1 METASLMTILL
12 VVTVSNADEI
22 CIGYQSTNSTET
34 VNTLTENNVPVTH
47 AKELLHTEHN
57 GMLCAT
63 SLGHPLILDTCT
75 IEGLIYGNPSCDL
88 LLGGREWSY
97 IVERPSAVNG
107 LCYPGNV
114 QNLEELRSL
123 FSSARSYQRI
133 QIFPDTI
140 WNVSYSGTSKACSDS
155 FYRSMR
161 WLTQKNN
168 NYPIQDA
175 QYTNNQEKNILFM
188 WGINHPPTDTAQT
201 NLYTRTD
208 TTTSVATEE
217 INRTFKPLIGPRPL
231 VNGLMGRINYYWSV
245 LKPGQTL
252 RIKSNGNLIA
262 PWYGHILSR
271 ESHGRILRTDL
282 KRGSCT
288 EQCQTEKGGLN
299 PTSPLQNV
307 SKYAFGNCSKYIGI
321 KSLKLAVGLRK
332 VPCRSSRGLFGA
344 IAGFIEGGW
353 SGLVAGWYGFQHSN
367 DQGVGMAADRDSTQ
381 KASDKITSKLNNIV
395 GKTIKR
401 YEILDHE
408 FSEVG
413 TRISMINTKIDDQIQ
428 DIWAYNAEFIVLLE
442 NQKTMDEHDAN
453 VNNLYNNQTTAGGSN
468 AVEDGKG
475 CFELYHKCDDQC
487 MESIRNGTYNRRKYQ
502 EESKL
507 ERQKIEGAK
516 PESEGTQEILII
528 YLSVA
533 SSMVIARGFVA
544 LELWAMSIV
553 SCRCNICI

>member
-1 METASLMTILL
+1 METISLMTILL
-12 VVTVSNADEI
+12 VATVSNADKI

-34 VNTLTENNVPVTH
+34 VDTLTENNVPVTH

-63 SLGHPLILDTCT
+63 SLGNPLILDTCT
-75 IEGLIYGNPSCDL
+75 IEGLIYGNPSCDP

-107 LCYPGNV
+107 LCYPGSV
-114 QNLEELRSL
+114 ENLEELRSL

-168 NYPIQDA
+168 AYPTQDA

-188 WGINHPPTDTAQT
+188 WGINHPPTETAQT
-201 NLYTRTD
+201 NLYTKTD

-217 INRTFKPLIGPRPL
+217 INRIFKPLIGPRPL

-252 RIKSNGNLIA
+252 RIKSDGNLIA
-262 PWYGHILSR
+262 PWYGHILSG
-271 ESHGRILRTDL
+271 ESHGRILKTDL

-288 EQCQTEKGGLN
+288 VQCQTEKGGLN
-299 PTSPLQNV
+299 TTLSFQNV

-321 KSLKLAVGLRK
+321 KSLKLAVGLRN
-332 VPCRSSRGLFGA
+332 VPSRSSRGLFGA

-381 KASDKITSKLNNIV
+381 KAIDKITSKVNNIV
-395 GKTIKR
+395 DKMNKQ
-401 YEILDHE
+401 YEIIDHE
-408 FSEVG
+408 FSEVE
-413 TRISMINTKIDDQIQ
+413 TRLNMINNKVDDQIQ
-428 DIWAYNAEFIVLLE
+428 DIWAYNAELLVLLE
-442 NQKTMDEHDAN
+442 NQKTLDEHDSN
-453 VNNLYNNQTTAGGSN
+453 VNNLYNKVKRALCSN

-475 CFELYHKCDDQC
+475 CFELYHKCDNQC
-487 MESIRNGTYNRRKYQ
+487 METIRNGTYNRRKYQ

-507 ERQKIEGAK
+507 ERQKIEGVK
-516 PESEGTQEILII
+516 LESEGTYKILTI
-528 YLSVA
+528 YSTVA
-533 SSMVIARGFVA
+533 SSLVIAMGFA
-544 LELWAMSIV
+544 AFLFWAMSNG

>member
-1 METASLMTILL
+1 METVSLITILL
-12 VVTVSNADEI
+12 AATVSNADEI

-63 SLGHPLILDTCT
+63 SLGQPLILDTCT
-75 IEGLIYGNPSCDL
+75 IEGLIYGNPSCDPL
-88 LLGGREWSY
+88 LEEREWSY

-114 QNLEELRSL
+114 ENPEELKSL

-140 WNVSYSGTSKACSDS
+140 WNVSYDGTSNTCSGS
-155 FYRSMR
+155 FYRNMR
-161 WLTQKNN
+161 WLTRKNG

-175 QYTNNQEKNILFM
+175 QYTNNQGKNILFM
-188 WGINHPPTDTAQT
+188 WGINHPPTDDTQR

-217 INRTFKPLIGPRPL
+217 INRIFKPLIGPRPL

-252 RIKSNGNLIA
+252 RIKSDGNLIA
-262 PWYGHILSR
+262 PRYGYIHSG
-271 ESHGRILRTDL
+271 ESHRRILESDL

-288 EQCQTEKGGLN
+288 VHCQTEKGGLN
-299 PTSPLQNV
+299 TTLPFQNV
-307 SKYAFGNCSKYIGI
+307 SKYAFGSCSKYIGI
-321 KSLKLAVGLRK
+321 KSLKLAVGLRN
-332 VPCRSSRGLFGA
+332 VPSRSSRGLFGA

-353 SGLVAGWYGFQHSN
+353 SGIVGGWYGFQHSN
-367 DQGVGMAADRDSTQ
+367 DQGVGMAADKESTQ
-381 KASDKITSKLNNIV
+381 KAIDKITSKVNNIV
-395 GKTIKR
+395 DKMNKQ
-401 YEILDHE
+401 YEIIDHE
-408 FSEVG
+408 FSEVE
-413 TRISMINTKIDDQIQ
+413 TRLNMINNKIDDQIQ
-428 DIWAYNAEFIVLLE
+428 DIWAYNAELLVLLE
-442 NQKTMDEHDAN
+442 NQKTLDEHDAN
-453 VNNLYNNQTTAGGSN
+453 VNNLYNKVKRALGSN

-487 MESIRNGTYNRRKYQ
+487 METIRNGTYNRRKYQ

-507 ERQKIEGAK
+507 ERQKIEGVK
-516 PESEGTQEILII
+516 LESEGTYKILTI
-528 YLSVA
+528 YSTVA
-533 SSMVIARGFVA
+533 SSLVIAMGFA
-544 LELWAMSIV
+544 AFLFWAMSNG

>member
-1 METASLMTILL
+1 METVSLITMLL
-12 VVTVSNADEI
+12 VVTVSNADKI

-34 VNTLTENNVPVTH
+34 VDTLTEDNVPVTH

-114 QNLEELRSL
+114 ENLEELRSL
-123 FSSARSYQRI
+123 FSSASSYQRI

-168 NYPIQDA
+168 AYPIQDA

-231 VNGLMGRINYYWSV
+231 VNGLQGRIDYYWSV

-252 RIKSNGNLIA
+252 RIRSNGNLIA
-262 PWYGHILSR
+262 PWYGHILSG
-271 ESHGRILRTDL
+271 ESHGRILKTDL

-288 EQCQTEKGGLN
+288 VQCQTEKGGLN
-299 PTSPLQNV
+299 TTLPFQNV

-321 KSLKLAVGLRK
+321 KSLKLAVGLRN
-332 VPCRSSRGLFGA
+332 VPSRSSRGLFGA

-353 SGLVAGWYGFQHSN
+353 SGLFAGWYGFQHSN

-381 KASDKITSKLNNIV
+381 KAIDKITSKVNNIV
-395 GKTIKR
+395 DKMNKQ
-401 YEILDHE
+401 YEIIDHE
-408 FSEVG
+408 FSEVE
-413 TRISMINTKIDDQIQ
+413 TRLNMINNKIDDQIQ
-428 DIWAYNAEFIVLLE
+428 DIWAYNAELLVLLE
-442 NQKTMDEHDAN
+442 NQKTLDEHDAN
-453 VNNLYNNQTTAGGSN
+453 VNNLYNKVKRALGSN

-487 MESIRNGTYNRRKYQ
+487 METIRNGTYNRRKYQ

-507 ERQKIEGAK
+507 ERQKIEGVK
-516 PESEGTQEILII
+516 LESEGTYKILTI
-528 YLSVA
+528 YSTVA
-533 SSMVIARGFVA
+533 SSLVIAMGFA
-544 LELWAMSIV
+544 AFLFWAMSNG

>member
-12 VVTVSNADEI
+12 VVTVSNADKI

-34 VNTLTENNVPVTH
+34 VDTLTENNVPVTH

-271 ESHGRILRTDL
+271 ESHGRIRKTEL
-282 KRGSCT
+282 KRGRCT
-288 EQCQTEKGGLN
+288 VLCQTEKDGLN
-299 PTSPLQNV
+299 TTSPLQNV
-307 SKYAFGNCSKYIGI
+307 SKYAFGKCSKYIGI
-321 KSLKLAVGLRK
+321 KSLKLAVGMRN

-353 SGLVAGWYGFQHSN
+353 SGLGESWYGFQQSN

-381 KASDKITSKLNNIV
+381 KASDKITYELNNIV
-395 GKTIKR
+395 GKTIKH

-408 FSEVG
+408 FSEVE
-413 TRISMINTKIDDQIQ
+413 TRINIINTKIDDQIQ
-428 DIWAYNAEFIVLLE
+428 DIWAYNAEIIVLLE
-442 NQKTMDEHDAN
+442 NQKTMEEHDAN
-453 VNNLYNNQTTAGGSN
+453 VNNRYNKVKRAGGSN

-487 MESIRNGTYNRRKYQ
+487 MESIRNGTYNRRRYQ

-507 ERQKIEGAK
+507 ERQKMEGAK
-516 PESEGTQEILII
+516 PESEGIHKILIF

-544 LELWAMSIV
+544 LELWGMSIV
-553 SCRCNICI
+553 SCRCNVCI

>member
-1 METASLMTILL
+1 METVSLITILL
-12 VVTVSNADEI
+12 VATVSNADKI

-34 VNTLTENNVPVTH
+34 VDTLTENNVPVTH

-63 SLGHPLILDTCT
+63 SLGQPLILDTCT

-88 LLGGREWSY
+88 SLEGREWSY
-97 IVERPSAVNG
+97 IVERPSAVHG
-107 LCYPGNV
+107 LCYPGKV
-114 QNLEELRSL
+114 EDLEELRSL

-140 WNVSYSGTSKACSDS
+140 WNVSYDGTSAACSGS

-161 WLTQKNN
+161 WLTRKDG

-175 QYTNNQEKNILFM
+175 QYTNNQGKNILFM
-188 WGINHPPTDTAQT
+188 WGINHPPTDEKQRE
-201 NLYTRTD
+201 LYTRTD
-208 TTTSVATEE
+208 TTTSVATDE
-217 INRTFKPLIGPRPL
+217 INRIFKPLIGPRPL
-231 VNGLMGRINYYWSV
+231 VNGLMGRINYYWSI

-252 RIKSNGNLIA
+252 RIKSDGNLIA
-262 PWYGHILSR
+262 PWYGHILSG
-271 ESHGRILRTDL
+271 ESPGRILKTDL

-288 EQCQTEKGGLN
+288 VQCQTEKGGLN
-299 PTSPLQNV
+299 TTLPFQNV

-321 KSLKLAVGLRK
+321 KSLKLAVGLRN
-332 VPCRSSRGLFGA
+332 VPSRSSRGLFGA

-353 SGLVAGWYGFQHSN
+353 PGLVAGWYGFQHSN

-381 KASDKITSKLNNIV
+381 KAIDKITSKVNNIV
-395 GKTIKR
+395 DKMNKQ
-401 YEILDHE
+401 YEIIDHE
-408 FSEVG
+408 FSEVE
-413 TRISMINTKIDDQIQ
+413 TRLNMINNKIDDQIQ
-428 DIWAYNAEFIVLLE
+428 DIWAYNAELLVLLE
-442 NQKTMDEHDAN
+442 NQKTLDEHDAN
-453 VNNLYNNQTTAGGSN
+453 VNNLYNKIKRALGSN

-487 MESIRNGTYNRRKYQ
+487 METIRNGTYNRRKYQ

-507 ERQKIEGAK
+507 ERQKIEGVK
-516 PESEGTQEILII
+516 LESEGTYKILTI
-528 YLSVA
+528 YSTVA
-533 SSMVIARGFVA
+533 SSLVIAMGSAAF
-544 LELWAMSIV
+544 LFWAMSNG

>member
-1 METASLMTILL
+1 MEAVSLITIL
-12 VVTVSNADEI
+12 VVATVSNADKI

-34 VNTLTENNVPVTH
+34 VDTLTENNVPVTH

-75 IEGLIYGNPSCDL
+75 IEGLIYGNPSCDP

-114 QNLEELRSL
+114 ENLEELRSL
-123 FSSARSYQRI
+123 FSSSRSYQRI

-168 NYPIQDA
+168 AYPTQDA
-175 QYTNNQEKNILFM
+175 QYTNNQGKNILFM
-188 WGINHPPTDTAQT
+188 WGINHPPTDAAQT

-217 INRTFKPLIGPRPL
+217 MNRVFKPLIGPRPL

-252 RIKSNGNLIA
+252 RIKSDGNLIA
-262 PWYGHILSR
+262 PWYGHILSG
-271 ESHGRILRTDL
+271 ESHGRILKTDL
-282 KRGSCT
+282 KMGSCT
-288 EQCQTEKGGLN
+288 VQCQTEKGGLN
-299 PTSPLQNV
+299 TTLPFQNV
-307 SKYAFGNCSKYIGI
+307 SKYAFGNCSKYIGV
-321 KSLKLAVGLRK
+321 KSLKLAVGLRN
-332 VPCRSSRGLFGA
+332 VPSRSSRGLFGA

-381 KASDKITSKLNNIV
+381 KAVDKITSKVNNIV
-395 GKTIKR
+395 DKMNKQ
-401 YEILDHE
+401 YEIIDHE
-408 FSEVG
+408 FSEVE
-413 TRISMINTKIDDQIQ
+413 TRLNMINDKVDDQIQ
-428 DIWAYNAEFIVLLE
+428 DIWAYNAELLVLLE
-442 NQKTMDEHDAN
+442 NQKTLDEHDAN
-453 VNNLYNNQTTAGGSN
+453 VNNLYNKVKRALGSN
-468 AVEDGKG
+468 AVEDGRG
-475 CFELYHKCDDQC
+475 CFELYHKCDNHC
-487 MESIRNGTYNRRKYQ
+487 METIRNGTYNRRKYQ

-507 ERQKIEGAK
+507 ERQKIEGVK
-516 PESEGTQEILII
+516 LESEETYKILTI
-528 YLSVA
+528 YSTVA
-533 SSMVIARGFVA
+533 SSLVIAMGFA
-544 LELWAMSIV
+544 AFLFWAMSNG

>member
-1 METASLMTILL
+1 METVSLITMLL
-12 VVTVSNADEI
+12 VATVSNADKI

-34 VNTLTENNVPVTH
+34 VDTLTENNVPVTH

-63 SLGHPLILDTCT
+63 SLGQPLILDTCT

-88 LLGGREWSY
+88 SLEGREWSY

-114 QNLEELRSL
+114 ENLEELRSL

-140 WNVSYSGTSKACSDS
+140 WNVSYDGTSTACSGS
-155 FYRSMR
+155 FYKSMR
-161 WLTQKNN
+161 WLTRKNGD
-168 NYPIQDA
+168 YPIQDA
-175 QYTNNQEKNILFM
+175 QYTNNQGKNILFM
-188 WGINHPPTDTAQT
+188 WGINHPPTDTTQRD
-201 NLYTRTD
+201 LYTRTD

-217 INRTFKPLIGPRPL
+217 INRVFKPLIGPRPL
-231 VNGLMGRINYYWSV
+231 VNGLMGRIDYYWSV

-252 RIKSNGNLIA
+252 RIKSDGNLIA
-262 PWYGHILSR
+262 PWFGHILSG
-271 ESHGRILRTDL
+271 ESHGRILKTDL

-288 EQCQTEKGGLN
+288 VQCQTEKGGLN
-299 PTSPLQNV
+299 TTLPFQNV

-321 KSLKLAVGLRK
+321 KSLKLAVGLRN
-332 VPCRSSRGLFGA
+332 VPSRSSRGLFGA

-381 KASDKITSKLNNIV
+381 KAIDKITSKVNNIV
-395 GKTIKR
+395 DKMNKQ
-401 YEILDHE
+401 YEIIDHE
-408 FSEVG
+408 FSEVE
-413 TRISMINTKIDDQIQ
+413 TRINMINNKIDDQIQ
-428 DIWAYNAEFIVLLE
+428 DIWAYNAELLVLLE
-442 NQKTMDEHDAN
+442 NQKTLDEHDAN
-453 VNNLYNNQTTAGGSN
+453 VNNLYNKVKRALGSN

-487 MESIRNGTYNRRKYQ
+487 METIRNGTYNRRKYQ

-507 ERQKIEGAK
+507 ERQKIEGVK
-516 PESEGTQEILII
+516 LESEGTYKILTI
-528 YLSVA
+528 YSTVA
-533 SSMVIARGFVA
+533 SSLVIAMGFA
-544 LELWAMSIV
+544 AFLFWAMSNG

>member
-1 METASLMTILL
+1 METISLMTILL
-12 VVTVSNADEI
+12 VATVSNADKI

-34 VNTLTENNVPVTH
+34 VDTLTENNVPVTH

-63 SLGHPLILDTCT
+63 SLGNPLILDTCT
-75 IEGLIYGNPSCDL
+75 IEGLIYGNPSCDP

-107 LCYPGNV
+107 LCYPGSV
-114 QNLEELRSL
+114 ENLEELRSL
-123 FSSARSYQRI
+123 FSSARSYQKI

-168 NYPIQDA
+168 AYPTQDA

-188 WGINHPPTDTAQT
+188 WGINHPPTETAQT
-201 NLYTRTD
+201 NLYTKTD

-217 INRTFKPLIGPRPL
+217 INRIFKPLIGPRPL

-252 RIKSNGNLIA
+252 RIKSDGNLTA

-271 ESHGRILRTDL
+271 ESHGRILKTDL

-288 EQCQTEKGGLN
+288 VQCQTEKGGLN
-299 PTSPLQNV
+299 TTLPFQNV

-321 KSLKLAVGLRK
+321 KSLKLAVGLRN
-332 VPCRSSRGLFGA
+332 VRSRYSRGLFGA

-353 SGLVAGWYGFQHSN
+353 SGLVDGWYGFQHSN

-381 KASDKITSKLNNIV
+381 KAIDKITSKVNNIV
-395 GKTIKR
+395 DKMNKQ
-401 YEILDHE
+401 YEIIDHE
-408 FSEVG
+408 FSEVE
-413 TRISMINTKIDDQIQ
+413 TRLNMINNKVDDQIQ
-428 DIWAYNAEFIVLLE
+428 DIWAYNAELLVLLE
-442 NQKTMDEHDAN
+442 NQKTLDEHDSN
-453 VNNLYNNQTTAGGSN
+453 VNNLYNKVKRALGSN

-475 CFELYHKCDDQC
+475 CFELYHKCDNQC
-487 MESIRNGTYNRRKYQ
+487 METIRNGTYNRRKYQ

-507 ERQKIEGAK
+507 ERQKIEGVK
-516 PESEGTQEILII
+516 LESEGTYKILTI
-528 YLSVA
+528 YSTVA
-533 SSMVIARGFVA
+533 SSLVIAMGSAAF
-544 LELWAMSIV
+544 LFWAMSNG

>member
-1 METASLMTILL
+1 METVSLITIL
-12 VVTVSNADEI
+12 VVATVSNADKI

-34 VNTLTENNVPVTH
+34 VDTLTENNVPVTH

-75 IEGLIYGNPSCDL
+75 IEGLIYGNPSCDP

-114 QNLEELRSL
+114 ENLEELRSL
-123 FSSARSYQRI
+123 FSSSRSYQRI

-168 NYPIQDA
+168 AYPTQDA
-175 QYTNNQEKNILFM
+175 QYTNNQGKNILFM

-208 TTTSVATEE
+208 TTTSIATEE
-217 INRTFKPLIGPRPL
+217 MNRIFKPLIGPRPL
-231 VNGLMGRINYYWSV
+231 VNGLMRRINYYWSV
-245 LKPGQTL
+245 LEPGQTL
-252 RIKSNGNLIA
+252 RIKSDGNLIA
-262 PWYGHILSR
+262 PWYGHILSG
-271 ESHGRILRTDL
+271 ESHGRILKTDL

-288 EQCQTEKGGLN
+288 VQCQTEKGGLN
-299 PTSPLQNV
+299 TTLPFQNV
-307 SKYAFGNCSKYIGI
+307 SKYAFGNCSKYIGV
-321 KSLKLAVGLRK
+321 KSLKLAVGLRN
-332 VPCRSSRGLFGA
+332 VPSRSSRGVFGA

-353 SGLVAGWYGFQHSN
+353 SGLVDGWYGFQHSN

-381 KASDKITSKLNNIV
+381 KAIDKITSKVNNIV
-395 GKTIKR
+395 DKMNKQ
-401 YEILDHE
+401 YEIIDHE
-408 FSEVG
+408 FIEVE
-413 TRISMINTKIDDQIQ
+413 TRLNMINNKVDDQIQ
-428 DIWAYNAEFIVLLE
+428 DIWAYNAELLVLLE
-442 NQKTMDEHDAN
+442 NQKTLDEHDAN
-453 VNNLYNNQTTAGGSN
+453 VNNLYNKVKRALGSN

-475 CFELYHKCDDQC
+475 CFELYHKCDDHC
-487 MESIRNGTYNRRKYQ
+487 METIRNGTYNRRKYQ

-507 ERQKIEGAK
+507 ERQKIEGVK
-516 PESEGTQEILII
+516 LESEETYKILTI
-528 YLSVA
+528 YSTVA
-533 SSMVIARGFVA
+533 SSLVIAMGFA
-544 LELWAMSIV
+544 AFLFWAMSNG

>member
-1 METASLMTILL
+1 METVSLITILL
-12 VVTVSNADEI
+12 IATVSNADKI

-34 VNTLTENNVPVTH
+34 VDTLTENNVPVTH

-63 SLGHPLILDTCT
+63 SLGQPLILDTCT

-88 LLGGREWSY
+88 SLEGREWSY

-114 QNLEELRSL
+114 ENLEELRSL

-140 WNVSYSGTSKACSDS
+140 WNVSYYGTSTACSGS

-161 WLTQKNN
+161 WLTRKNGD
-168 NYPIQDA
+168 YPVQDA
-175 QYTNNQEKNILFM
+175 QYTNNQGKNILFM
-188 WGINHPPTDTAQT
+188 WGINHPPTDTTQRD
-201 NLYTRTD
+201 LYTRTD

-217 INRTFKPLIGPRPL
+217 INRIFKPLIGPRPL
-231 VNGLMGRINYYWSV
+231 VNGLMGRIDYYWSV

-252 RIKSNGNLIA
+252 RIKSDGNLIA

-271 ESHGRILRTDL
+271 ESHGRILKTDL

-288 EQCQTEKGGLN
+288 VQCQTEKGGLN
-299 PTSPLQNV
+299 TAQPLQNV
-307 SKYAFGNCSKYIGI
+307 SKYAFGKCSKYIGI
-321 KSLKLAVGLRK
+321 KSLKLAVGLRN
-332 VPCRSSRGLFGA
+332 VRSRSSRGLFGA
-344 IAGFIEGGW
+344 IAGFIERGW
-353 SGLVAGWYGFQHSN
+353 SGLVGGWYGFQHSN

-381 KASDKITSKLNNIV
+381 KAIDKITSKVNNIV
-395 GKTIKR
+395 AKMNKP
-401 YEILDHE
+401 YEIIGLE
-408 FSEVG
+408 FSVVG
-413 TRISMINTKIDDQIQ
+413 TRIDTSSHKSADQIQ
-428 DIWAYNAEFIVLLE
+428 DIWAYNAESIVLLE
-442 NQKTMDEHDAN
+442 NQKTLDEQDAN
-453 VNNLYNNQTTAGGSN
+453 VRSGGNKVKRAAGSN

-475 CFELYHKCDDQC
+475 CFEQYHKCDDQC
-487 MESIRNGTYNRRKYQ
+487 METIRNGTYNRRKYQ

-507 ERQKIEGAK
+507 ERQKIEGHNL
-516 PESEGTQEILII
+516 ESERTCKILSI
-528 YLSVA
+528 YSRVA
-533 SSMVIARGFVA
+533 SYRVIAMGSFA
-544 LELWAMSIV
+544 LMFGAMYNW

>member
-12 VVTVSNADEI
+12 VVTVSNANKI

-271 ESHGRILRTDL
+271 ESHGRILKTDL

-288 EQCQTEKGGLN
+288 VQCQTEKGGL
-299 PTSPLQNV
+299 TTTLPLQNV
-307 SKYAFGNCSKYIGI
+307 SKYAFGNSSKYIGI
-321 KSLKLAVGLRK
+321 KSLKLAVGLRN
-332 VPCRSSRGLFGA
+332 VPSRSSRGLFGA

-381 KASDKITSKLNNIV
+381 KAIDKITSKLNNIV
-395 GKTIKR
+395 DKTIKH

-408 FSEVG
+408 FSEVEN
-413 TRISMINTKIDDQIQ
+413 RINMINTKIDDQIQ
-428 DIWAYNAEFIVLLE
+428 DIWAYNPEIIVLLQ
-442 NQKTMDEHDAN
+442 NQKTLEEHDAN
-453 VNNLYNNQTTAGGSN
+453 VNNRYNKVKRAGVSN

-507 ERQKIEGAK
+507 ERQKMEGAK
-516 PESEGTQEILII
+516 PEDEAIHKILVFD
-528 YLSVA
+528 LSVA
-533 SSMVIARGFVA
+533 SSLIIARGFVA

>member
-1 METASLMTILL
+1 METVSLITILL
-12 VVTVSNADEI
+12 AATVSNADKI

-34 VNTLTENNVPVTH
+34 VDTLTENNVPVTH

-63 SLGHPLILDTCT
+63 SLGQPLTLDTCT
-75 IEGLIYGNPSCDL
+75 IEGLIYGNPSCDPL
-88 LLGGREWSY
+88 LEEREWSY

-114 QNLEELRSL
+114 ENLEELRSL

-140 WNVSYSGTSKACSDS
+140 WNVSYDGTSNTCSGS
-155 FYRSMR
+155 FYRNMR
-161 WLTQKNN
+161 WLTRKNG

-175 QYTNNQEKNILFM
+175 QYTNNQGKNILFM
-188 WGINHPPTDTAQT
+188 WGINHPPTEDTQR

-217 INRTFKPLIGPRPL
+217 INRIFKPLIGPRPL

-252 RIKSNGNLIA
+252 RIKSDGNLIA
-262 PWYGHILSR
+262 PWYGYILSG

-288 EQCQTEKGGLN
+288 VQCQTEKGGLN
-299 PTSPLQNV
+299 TTLPFQNV

-321 KSLKLAVGLRK
+321 KSLKLAVGLRN
-332 VPCRSSRGLFGA
+332 VPSRSSRGLFGA

-367 DQGVGMAADRDSTQ
+367 DQGVGMAADRESTQ
-381 KASDKITSKLNNIV
+381 KAIDKITSKVNNIV
-395 GKTIKR
+395 DKMNKQ
-401 YEILDHE
+401 YEIIDHE
-408 FSEVG
+408 FSEVE
-413 TRISMINTKIDDQIQ
+413 TRLNMINNKIDDQIQ
-428 DIWAYNAEFIVLLE
+428 DIWAYNAELLVLLE
-442 NQKTMDEHDAN
+442 NQKTLDEHDAN
-453 VNNLYNNQTTAGGSN
+453 VNNLYNKVKRALGSN

-487 MESIRNGTYNRRKYQ
+487 METIRNGTYNRRKYQ

-507 ERQKIEGAK
+507 ERQKIEGVK
-516 PESEGTQEILII
+516 LESEGTYKILTI
-528 YLSVA
+528 YSTVA
-533 SSMVIARGFVA
+533 SSLVIAMGVA
-544 LELWAMSIV
+544 AFLFWAMSNG

>member
-1 METASLMTILL
+1 METVSLITIL
-12 VVTVSNADEI
+12 VVATVSNADKI

-34 VNTLTENNVPVTH
+34 VDTLTENNVPVTH

-63 SLGHPLILDTCT
+63 NLGHPLILDTCT
-75 IEGLIYGNPSCDL
+75 IEGLIYGNPSCDP

-97 IVERPSAVNG
+97 IVQRPSTVNG

-114 QNLEELRSL
+114 QNLEELISL
-123 FSSARSYQRI
+123 FSSSRSYQRI
-133 QIFPDTI
+133 QIFPHTI

-155 FYRSMR
+155 FYRTMR

-168 NYPIQDA
+168 AYPTQDA
-175 QYTNNQEKNILFM
+175 QYTNNQGKNILFM
-188 WGINHPPTDTAQT
+188 WGINHPPTDTVQT

-217 INRTFKPLIGPRPL
+217 MNRIFKPLIGPRPL

-252 RIKSNGNLIA
+252 RIKSDGNLIA
-262 PWYGHILSR
+262 PWYGHILSG
-271 ESHGRILRTDL
+271 ESHGRILKTDL

-288 EQCQTEKGGLN
+288 VQCQTEKGGLN
-299 PTSPLQNV
+299 TTLPFQNV
-307 SKYAFGNCSKYIGI
+307 SKYAFGNCSKYIGV
-321 KSLKLAVGLRK
+321 KSLKLAVGLRN
-332 VPCRSSRGLFGA
+332 VPSRSSRGLFGA

-353 SGLVAGWYGFQHSN
+353 SGLVDGWYGFQHSN

-381 KASDKITSKLNNIV
+381 KAIDKITSKVNNIV
-395 GKTIKR
+395 DKMNKQ
-401 YEILDHE
+401 YEIIDHE
-408 FSEVG
+408 FSEVE
-413 TRISMINTKIDDQIQ
+413 TRLNMINNKVDDQIQ
-428 DIWAYNAEFIVLLE
+428 DIWAYNAELIVLLE
-442 NQKTMDEHDAN
+442 NQKTLDEHDAN
-453 VNNLYNNQTTAGGSN
+453 VNNVYNKVKRALGSN

-475 CFELYHKCDDQC
+475 CFELYHKCDDHC
-487 MESIRNGTYNRRKYQ
+487 METIRNGTYNRRKYQ

-507 ERQKIEGAK
+507 ERQKIEGVK
-516 PESEGTQEILII
+516 LESEETYKILTI
-528 YLSVA
+528 YSTVA
-533 SSMVIARGFVA
+533 SSLVIAMGFA
-544 LELWAMSIV
+544 AFLFWAMSNG

>member
-1 METASLMTILL
+1 
-12 VVTVSNADEI
+12 
-22 CIGYQSTNSTET
+22 
-34 VNTLTENNVPVTH
+34 
-47 AKELLHTEHN
+47 
-57 GMLCAT
+57 
-63 SLGHPLILDTCT
+63 LGNPLILDTCT

-114 QNLEELRSL
+114 ENLEELRSL
-123 FSSARSYQRI
+123 FSSARSYQRV

-168 NYPIQDA
+168 AYPTQDA

-231 VNGLMGRINYYWSV
+231 VNGLMGRIDYYWSV

-252 RIKSNGNLIA
+252 RIRSNGNLIA
-262 PWYGHILSR
+262 PWYGHILSG
-271 ESHGRILRTDL
+271 ESHGRILKTDL
-282 KRGSCT
+282 KRGNCT
-288 EQCQTEKGGLN
+288 VQCQTEKGGLN
-299 PTSPLQNV
+299 TTLPFQNV

-321 KSLKLAVGLRK
+321 KSLKLAVGLRN
-332 VPCRSSRGLFGA
+332 VPSRSSRGLFGA

-381 KASDKITSKLNNIV
+381 KAIDKITSKVNNIV
-395 GKTIKR
+395 DKMNKQ
-401 YEILDHE
+401 YEIIDHE
-408 FSEVG
+408 FSEVE
-413 TRISMINTKIDDQIQ
+413 TRLNMINNKIDDQIQ
-428 DIWAYNAEFIVLLE
+428 DIWAYNAELLVLLE
-442 NQKTMDEHDAN
+442 NQKTLDEHDAN
-453 VNNLYNNQTTAGGSN
+453 VNNLYNKVKRALGSN

-487 MESIRNGTYNRRKYQ
+487 METIRNGTYNRRKYQ

-507 ERQKIEGAK
+507 ERQKIEGVK
-516 PESEGTQEILII
+516 LESEET
-528 YLSVA
+528 
-533 SSMVIARGFVA
+533 
-544 LELWAMSIV
+544 
-553 SCRCNICI
+553 

>member
-1 METASLMTILL
+1 MEAVSLITILVL
-12 VVTVSNADEI
+12 ATVSNADKI

-34 VNTLTENNVPVTH
+34 VDTLTENNVPVTH

-75 IEGLIYGNPSCDL
+75 IEGLIYGNPSCDP

-114 QNLEELRSL
+114 ENLEELRSL
-123 FSSARSYQRI
+123 FSSSRSYQRI

-168 NYPIQDA
+168 AYPTQDA
-175 QYTNNQEKNILFM
+175 QYTNNQGKNILFM
-188 WGINHPPTDTAQT
+188 WGINHPPTDAAQT

-217 INRTFKPLIGPRPL
+217 MNRVFKPLIGPRPL

-252 RIKSNGNLIA
+252 RIKSDGNLIA
-262 PWYGHILSR
+262 PWYGHILSG
-271 ESHGRILRTDL
+271 ESHGRILKTDL
-282 KRGSCT
+282 KMGSCT
-288 EQCQTEKGGLN
+288 VQCQTEKGGLN
-299 PTSPLQNV
+299 TTLPFQNV
-307 SKYAFGNCSKYIGI
+307 SKYAFGNCSKYIGV
-321 KSLKLAVGLRK
+321 KSLKLAVGLRN
-332 VPCRSSRGLFGA
+332 VPSRSSRGLFGA

-367 DQGVGMAADRDSTQ
+367 EQGVGMAADRDSTQ
-381 KASDKITSKLNNIV
+381 KAVDKITSKVNNIV
-395 GKTIKR
+395 DKMNKQ
-401 YEILDHE
+401 YEIIDHE
-408 FSEVG
+408 FSEVE
-413 TRISMINTKIDDQIQ
+413 TRLNMINDKVDDQIQ
-428 DIWAYNAEFIVLLE
+428 DIWAYNAELLVLLE
-442 NQKTMDEHDAN
+442 NQKTLDEHDAN
-453 VNNLYNNQTTAGGSN
+453 VNNLYNKVKRALGSN
-468 AVEDGKG
+468 AVEDGRG
-475 CFELYHKCDDQC
+475 CFELYHKCDNHC
-487 MESIRNGTYNRRKYQ
+487 METIRNGTYNRRKYQ

-507 ERQKIEGAK
+507 ERQKIEGVK
-516 PESEGTQEILII
+516 LESEETYKILTI
-528 YLSVA
+528 YSTVA
-533 SSMVIARGFVA
+533 SSLVIAMGFA
-544 LELWAMSIV
+544 AFLFWAMSNG

>member
-1 METASLMTILL
+1 MEAVSLITIL
-12 VVTVSNADEI
+12 VVATVSNADKI

-34 VNTLTENNVPVTH
+34 VDTLTENNVPVTH

-75 IEGLIYGNPSCDL
+75 IEGLIYGNPSCDP

-114 QNLEELRSL
+114 ENLEELRSL
-123 FSSARSYQRI
+123 FSSSRSYQRI

-168 NYPIQDA
+168 AYPTQDA
-175 QYTNNQEKNILFM
+175 QYTNNQGKNILFM
-188 WGINHPPTDTAQT
+188 WGINHPPTDAAQT

-217 INRTFKPLIGPRPL
+217 MNRVFKPLIGPRPL

-252 RIKSNGNLIA
+252 RIKSDGNLIA
-262 PWYGHILSR
+262 PWYGHILSG
-271 ESHGRILRTDL
+271 ESHGRILKTDL
-282 KRGSCT
+282 KMGSCT
-288 EQCQTEKGGLN
+288 VQCQTEKGGLN
-299 PTSPLQNV
+299 TTLPFQNV
-307 SKYAFGNCSKYIGI
+307 SKYAFGNCSKYIGV
-321 KSLKLAVGLRK
+321 KSLKLAIGLRN
-332 VPCRSSRGLFGA
+332 VPSRSSRGLFGA

-353 SGLVAGWYGFQHSN
+353 SGLIAGWYGFQHSN

-381 KASDKITSKLNNIV
+381 KAVDKITSKVNNIV
-395 GKTIKR
+395 DKMNKQ
-401 YEILDHE
+401 YEIIDHE
-408 FSEVG
+408 FSEVE
-413 TRISMINTKIDDQIQ
+413 TRLNMINDKVDDQIQ
-428 DIWAYNAEFIVLLE
+428 DIWAYNAELLVLLE
-442 NQKTMDEHDAN
+442 NQKTLDEHDAN
-453 VNNLYNNQTTAGGSN
+453 VNNLYNKVKRALGSN
-468 AVEDGKG
+468 AVEDGRG
-475 CFELYHKCDDQC
+475 CFELYHKCDNHC
-487 MESIRNGTYNRRKYQ
+487 METIRNGTYNRRKYQ

-507 ERQKIEGAK
+507 ERQKIEGVK
-516 PESEGTQEILII
+516 LESEETYKILTI
-528 YLSVA
+528 YSTVA
-533 SSMVIARGFVA
+533 SSLVIAMGFA
-544 LELWAMSIV
+544 AFLFWAMSNG

>member
-1 METASLMTILL
+1 MDTASLMTILL
-12 VVTVSNADEI
+12 VVTVSNANEI

-262 PWYGHILSR
+262 PWYGHILSG
-271 ESHGRILRTDL
+271 ESHGRILKTDL

-288 EQCQTEKGGLN
+288 VHCQTEKDGLN
-299 PTSPLQNV
+299 TTLPLQNV

-321 KSLKLAVGLRK
+321 KSLKLAVGSRN
-332 VPCRSSRGLFGA
+332 VPCRSSRGLLGA

-381 KASDKITSKLNNIV
+381 KAIDKITSKSNNIV
-395 GKTIKR
+395 DKTIKQ

-408 FSEVG
+408 FSEVEN
-413 TRISMINTKIDDQIQ
+413 RINMINTKIDDQIQ
-428 DIWAYNAEFIVLLE
+428 DIWAYKPEFIVLLE
-442 NQKTMDEHDAN
+442 NQKTMEEHDAN
-453 VNNLYNNQTTAGGSN
+453 VNNRSNKVKTEGGSN

-487 MESIRNGTYNRRKYQ
+487 MESIRNGTYNRRRYQ

-507 ERQKIEGAK
+507 VRQKMEGAK
-516 PESEGTQEILII
+516 PESEAIHKILII
-528 YLSVA
+528 DLSVE
-533 SSMVIARGFVA
+533 SSMEIARGFVA
-544 LELWAMSIV
+544 LEFWAMSIV

>member
-1 METASLMTILL
+1 MEVVSLMTILL
-12 VVTVSNADEI
+12 VVTVSNADKI

-34 VNTLTENNVPVTH
+34 VDTLTENNVPVTH

-63 SLGHPLILDTCT
+63 SLGDPLILDTCT

-114 QNLEELRSL
+114 ENLEKLRSL
-123 FSSARSYQRI
+123 FSSARSYQRV

-161 WLTQKNN
+161 WLTQKDNA
-168 NYPIQDA
+168 YPIQDA
-175 QYTNNQEKNILFM
+175 QYTNNQGKNILFM

-262 PWYGHILSR
+262 PWYGHILSG
-271 ESHGRILRTDL
+271 ESHGRILKTDIH
-282 KRGSCT
+282 RGSCT
-288 EQCQTEKGGLN
+288 VQCQTEKGGLN
-299 PTSPLQNV
+299 TTLPFQNV
-307 SKYAFGNCSKYIGI
+307 SKYAFGNSSKYIGM
-321 KSLKLAVGLRK
+321 KSVELAVSMRN
-332 VPCRSSRGLFGA
+332 VRSRYSRGLLGA

-353 SGLVAGWYGFQHSN
+353 SGLVDGWYGFQHSN
-367 DQGVGMAADRDSTQ
+367 DHGVGITADSDSTQ
-381 KASDKITSKLNNIV
+381 KAIDKITSKVNNIV
-395 GKTIKR
+395 DKMNKP
-401 YEILDHE
+401 YEIIDHE
-408 FSEVG
+408 FSEVE
-413 TRISMINTKIDDQIQ
+413 TRINMINNMVDDQIQ
-428 DIWAYNAEFIVLLE
+428 DIGAFNAELLVLLE
-442 NQKTMDEHDAN
+442 NQQTLDEHDAN
-453 VNNLYNNQTTAGGSN
+453 TNNSNNKVKRASGSN
-468 AVEDGKG
+468 AGKDGKG
-475 CFELYHKCDDQC
+475 CFELYHKCDDQS
-487 MESIRNGTYNRRKYQ
+487 METIRNGTYNWRKYQ

-507 ERQKIEGAK
+507 ERQKIEGVK
-516 PESEGTQEILII
+516 LETEGTYKILTI
-528 YLSVA
+528 YSTVA
-533 SSMVIARGFVA
+533 SSLVIAMGSAAF
-544 LELWAMSIV
+544 LFWAMHKGYS
-553 SCRCNICI
+553 RCVICI

>member
-1 METASLMTILL
+1 MDTVSLITMLL
-12 VVTVSNADEI
+12 PSTVSNADKI

-34 VNTLTENNVPVTH
+34 VDTLTENNVPVTH

-63 SLGHPLILDTCT
+63 SLGQPLILDTCT
-75 IEGLIYGNPSCDL
+75 IEGLIYGNPSCDPL
-88 LLGGREWSY
+88 LEEREWSY

-114 QNLEELRSL
+114 ENLEELRSF

-140 WNVSYSGTSKACSDS
+140 WNVSYDGTSNTCSGS
-155 FYRSMR
+155 FYRNMR
-161 WLTQKNN
+161 WLTRKNG

-175 QYTNNQEKNILFM
+175 QYTNNQGKSILFM
-188 WGINHPPTDTAQT
+188 WGINHPPTDDTQR

-217 INRTFKPLIGPRPL
+217 INRIFKPLIGPRPL

-252 RIKSNGNLIA
+252 RIKSDGNLIA
-262 PWYGHILSR
+262 PWYGYILSG

-282 KRGSCT
+282 TKGSCT
-288 EQCQTEKGGLN
+288 VQCQTEKGGLN
-299 PTSPLQNV
+299 TTLPFQNV

-321 KSLKLAVGLRK
+321 KSLKLAVGLRNMHS
-332 VPCRSSRGLFGA
+332 RYSRGLFGG
-344 IAGFIEGGW
+344 IARFIEGGW

-367 DQGVGMAADRDSTQ
+367 DQGVGMAADRESTQ
-381 KASDKITSKLNNIV
+381 KAIDKITSKVNNIV
-395 GKTIKR
+395 AKLYKQ
-401 YEILDHE
+401 YEIIELE
-408 FSEVG
+408 FIEVG
-413 TRISMINTKIDDQIQ
+413 TRIIMIGNKFDGQIQ
-428 DIWAYNAEFIVLLE
+428 DIWAYNAESIVLLD
-442 NQKTMDEHDAN
+442 NQKTIDEHDAN
-453 VNNLYNNQTTAGGSN
+453 VNNLYNKVKRALGSN

-475 CFELYHKCDDQC
+475 CFELYHKCEKEC
-487 MESIRNGTYNRRKYQ
+487 METIRNGTYNRRKYQ
-502 EESKL
+502 EEWKL

-516 PESEGTQEILII
+516 LESEGTYKILSI
-528 YLSVA
+528 YSRVASYRVIAMGSVA
-533 SSMVIARGFVA
+533 F
-544 LELWAMSIV
+544 LFWAMSNG

>member
-1 METASLMTILL
+1 METVSLITILL
-12 VVTVSNADEI
+12 AATVSNADKI

-34 VNTLTENNVPVTH
+34 VDTLTENNVPVTH

-75 IEGLIYGNPSCDL
+75 IEGLIYGNPSCDPL
-88 LLGGREWSY
+88 LEEREWSY

-114 QNLEELRSL
+114 ENLEELRSL
-123 FSSARSYQRI
+123 FSSSRSYQRI

-140 WNVSYSGTSKACSDS
+140 WNVSYNGTSNACSDS
-155 FYRSMR
+155 FYRNMR

-168 NYPIQDA
+168 AYPTQDA
-175 QYTNNQEKNILFM
+175 QYTNNQGKNILFM
-188 WGINHPPTDTAQT
+188 WGINHPPTDDAQT

-217 INRTFKPLIGPRPL
+217 MNRIFKPLIGPRPL

-252 RIKSNGNLIA
+252 RIKSDGNLIA
-262 PWYGHILSR
+262 PWYGYILSG
-271 ESHGRILRTDL
+271 ESHGRILKTDL

-288 EQCQTEKGGLN
+288 VQCQTEKGGLN
-299 PTSPLQNV
+299 TTLPFQNV
-307 SKYAFGNCSKYIGI
+307 SKYAFGNCSKYIGV
-321 KSLKLAVGLRK
+321 KSLKLAVGLRN
-332 VPCRSSRGLFGA
+332 VPSRSSRGLFGA

-367 DQGVGMAADRDSTQ
+367 DQGVGMAADRESTQ
-381 KASDKITSKLNNIV
+381 KAIDKITSKVNNIV
-395 GKTIKR
+395 DKMNKQ
-401 YEILDHE
+401 YEIIDHE
-408 FSEVG
+408 FSEVE
-413 TRISMINTKIDDQIQ
+413 TRLNMINNKVDDQIQ
-428 DIWAYNAEFIVLLE
+428 DIWAYNAELLVLLE
-442 NQKTMDEHDAN
+442 NQKTLDEHDAN
-453 VNNLYNNQTTAGGSN
+453 VNNLYNKVKRALGSN

-475 CFELYHKCDDQC
+475 CFELYHKCDDHC
-487 MESIRNGTYNRRKYQ
+487 METIRNGTYNRRKYQ

-507 ERQKIEGAK
+507 ERQKIEGVK
-516 PESEGTQEILII
+516 LESEETYKILTI
-528 YLSVA
+528 YSTVA
-533 SSMVIARGFVA
+533 SSLVIAMGFA
-544 LELWAMSIV
+544 AFLFWAMSNG

>member
-1 METASLMTILL
+1 METVSLMTILL
-12 VVTVSNADEI
+12 LATVSIADKI
-22 CIGYQSTNSTET
+22 CIGYQSTNSTKS

-63 SLGHPLILDTCT
+63 SLGNPLILDTCT
-75 IEGLIYGNPSCDL
+75 IEGLIYGNPSCDP

-107 LCYPGNV
+107 LCYPGSV
-114 QNLEELRSL
+114 ENLEELRSL

-161 WLTQKNN
+161 WLTHKNN
-168 NYPIQDA
+168 DYPIQDA
-175 QYTNNQEKNILFM
+175 QYTNNQENNILFM
-188 WGINHPPTDTAQT
+188 WGINHPPTETAQT

-217 INRTFKPLIGPRPL
+217 INRIFKPLIGPRPL

-245 LKPGQTL
+245 LKPDQTL
-252 RIKSNGNLIA
+252 RIKSDGNLIA
-262 PWYGHILSR
+262 PWYGHILSG
-271 ESHGRILRTDL
+271 ESHGRILKTDL
-282 KRGSCT
+282 ERGSCPV
-288 EQCQTEKGGLN
+288 QCQTEKGGLN
-299 PTSPLQNV
+299 TTLPFQNG

-321 KSLKLAVGLRK
+321 KSPKLAVGLRN
-332 VPCRSSRGLFGA
+332 VRSRYSRGVFGA
-344 IAGFIEGGW
+344 IAGFIERGR
-353 SGLVAGWYGFQHSN
+353 SGLVDGWYGFQHSN
-367 DQGVGMAADRDSTQ
+367 DQGVGMAADRDSTR
-381 KASDKITSKLNNIV
+381 KAIDKITSKVNNMMD
-395 GKTIKR
+395 KMYKQ
-401 YEILDHE
+401 YEIIDHE

-413 TRISMINTKIDDQIQ
+413 TRINMINNKVDDQIQ
-428 DIWAYNAEFIVLLE
+428 DIWAYNAESIVLLD
-442 NQKTMDEHDAN
+442 NQKTLDEHDSN
-453 VNNLYNNQTTAGGSN
+453 VNNLYNKVKRALGSN

-475 CFELYHKCDDQC
+475 CFELYHKCDNHC
-487 MESIRNGTYNRRKYQ
+487 METIRNGTYNRRKYQ

-507 ERQKIEGAK
+507 ERQKIEGVK
-516 PESEGTQEILII
+516 LESEGTYKILSI
-528 YLSVA
+528 YSTVA
-533 SSMVIARGFVA
+533 SSLVIAMGFA
-544 LELWAMSIV
+544 AFLFWAMSNG

>member
-12 VVTVSNADEI
+12 VVTVSNADKI

-271 ESHGRILRTDL
+271 ESHGRILKTDL

-288 EQCQTEKGGLN
+288 VHCQTEKDGLN
-299 PTSPLQNV
+299 PTLPLQNV
-307 SKYAFGNCSKYIGI
+307 SKYAYRSCSKYIGI
-321 KSLKLAVGLRK
+321 KSLKLAVGLRN

-381 KASDKITSKLNNIV
+381 KAIDKITSKSNNIV
-395 GKTIKR
+395 GKTINHF
-401 YEILDHE
+401 EILDHE
-408 FSEVG
+408 FSEVEN
-413 TRISMINTKIDDQIQ
+413 RINMINNKIDDQIQ
-428 DIWAYNAEFIVLLE
+428 DIWAYNAEFIVLLQ
-442 NQKTMDEHDAN
+442 NQKTLDEHDAN
-453 VNNLYNNQTTAGGSN
+453 VNNRYNKVKREGGSN
-468 AVEDGKG
+468 AVEDGKR
-475 CFELYHKCDDQC
+475 CFDTYHKCDDQC
-487 MESIRNGTYNRRKYQ
+487 METIRNGTYNRRRYQ
-502 EESKL
+502 EEWKL
-507 ERQKIEGAK
+507 ERRKIEGAK
-516 PESEGTQEILII
+516 PEDEAIYKILIF

-533 SSMVIARGFVA
+533 SSMEIARGFVA
-544 LELWAMSIV
+544 LELWTMSIV
-553 SCRCNICI
+553 SDRCNSCI